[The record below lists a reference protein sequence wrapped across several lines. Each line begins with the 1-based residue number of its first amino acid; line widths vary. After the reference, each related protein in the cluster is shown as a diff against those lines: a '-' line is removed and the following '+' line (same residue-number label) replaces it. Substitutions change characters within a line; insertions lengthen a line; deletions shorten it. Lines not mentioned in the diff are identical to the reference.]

1 MYSLNPHIQAWPAH
15 LSGETSPTVP
25 ARSVG
30 RASAVRSGTA
40 AFDHGREASG
50 FSSAPR
56 QPGETCLSLA
66 LYDVIWRYYDSP
78 IQNLCFSS
86 GMVDVCLMTC
96 MSCGFSRHLF
106 SGKAPRSL
114 RFLHLSPLLFHSSLA
129 LIFPTLPYSYEKQTL
144 PDIVTVFCM
153 TIELQISYIH
163 THCKFI
169 LKLPQLL

>member
-1 MYSLNPHIQAWPAH
+1 M
-15 LSGETSPTVP
+15 
-25 ARSVG
+25 
-30 RASAVRSGTA
+30 RSGTA

-114 RFLHLSPLLFHSSLA
+114 RFLHLSPLSYF
-129 LIFPTLPYSYEKQTL
+129 TLPWL
-144 PDIVTVFCM
+144 
-153 TIELQISYIH
+153 
-163 THCKFI
+163 
-169 LKLPQLL
+169 